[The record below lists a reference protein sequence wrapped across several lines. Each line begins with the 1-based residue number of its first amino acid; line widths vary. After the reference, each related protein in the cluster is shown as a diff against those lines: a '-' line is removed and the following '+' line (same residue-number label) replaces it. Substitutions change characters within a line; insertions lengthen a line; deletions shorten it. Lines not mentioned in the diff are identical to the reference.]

1 MKADINFK
9 TKFIKGKLLFLT
21 MLLFIPFQFRAFAK
35 GEYFDAKSWI
45 AFAAA
50 LLLFFVIHLFM
61 VSSFE
66 IRANQIIVNFA
77 FLFRRSKVYATSE
90 IRKIVVRNSRGR
102 SLYSSVTF
110 EMENS
115 KTTHNYDWIS
125 EESMR
130 EFVENLKKMNIET
143 EIVDPLNKF

>member
-1 MKADINFK
+1 MEADRNFRS
-9 TKFIKGKLLFLT
+9 KFNKGKLLFLT

-35 GEYFDAKSWI
+35 GDYLDAKSWI
-45 AFAAA
+45 AFGAA

-61 VSSFE
+61 VASFE
-66 IRANQIIVNFA
+66 IRANQIFVNYA
-77 FLFRRSKVYATSE
+77 FLFRRSKVYTASE
-90 IRKIVVRNSRGR
+90 IRKIVVRISRGR

-125 EESMR
+125 EESIR
-130 EFVENLKKMNIET
+130 ELVVNLKKMNVET
-143 EIVDPLNKF
+143 EIIDSLNKF